1 MLKQYFLL
9 VVFLCLHQ
17 LVWSQQ
23 AQGVGGG
30 GQDGALLEAGE
41 GDQVGRADGL
51 GEKEG
56 VIQLPAEG
64 GSVDQLHDE
73 GDGVVQLVDP
83 PGRGGG
89 VGQDCGGP
97 GRQWGV
103 WGGRWLTLQFSHP
116 PHLLKI
122 SSTKPPCK
130 KNQDL
135 FAVLTA
141 PLSQVRPLWRRVG
154 SRQCGS
160 SHKTWRGGSL
170 VFVIFLSD
178 PSPIIGNA
186 CH

>member
-9 VVFLCLHQ
+9 VVFVCLQQ
-17 LVWSQQ
+17 LVRSQQ
-23 AQGVGGG
+23 AQGAGGG
-30 GQDGALLEAGE
+30 AQDGALLKDGE
-41 GDQVGRADGL
+41 DDQVGRVDGL

-56 VIQLPAEG
+56 VIQLLGE
-64 GSVDQLHDE
+64 QLHGE

-103 WGGRWLTLQFSHP
+103 WGGRWLTMQFSHP

-122 SSTKPPCK
+122 SSPTPPCK
-130 KNQDL
+130 TKQDL